1 MSSGSKARFPAE
13 VDDLL
18 RAAGWFPGRAVDT
31 TPCSAAWAE
40 LGLTGGPT
48 EFVREF
54 DGLTVTHPPFVDVG
68 EVRHFDHTGFG
79 VVDAVAGLSPR
90 MYREYSTLA
99 GVDLY
104 PVGEDR
110 SHMTLMVGSGTLF
123 AGVDNYLFAHPGGLD
138 EAVARICAGAR
149 PGLVGEW
156 SP

>member
-1 MSSGSKARFPAE
+1 MKCQAFGRYSGPERKRLILVSSGSKPRFPAE

-18 RAAGWFPGRAVDT
+18 RVAGWFPGRAVDT

-40 LGLTGGPT
+40 LGLIGGPT
-48 EFVREF
+48 ALVREF

-79 VVDAVAGLSPR
+79 AVGAVAGLSSR

-104 PVGEDR
+104 PVGED
-110 SHMTLMVGSGTLF
+110 SLMGILAS
-123 AGVDNYLFAHPGGLD
+123 APAAIR
-138 EAVARICAGAR
+138 EQCRGA
-149 PGLVGEW
+149 
-156 SP
+156 